1 MTWNAFSYLHN
12 LEKYQRQKDA
22 YTKEY
27 KKWKK

>member
-1 MTWNAFSYLHN
+1 MTWNAFSYLNN
-12 LEKYQRQKDA
+12 LKKYKAQKDA